1 MQNNRNITLIKQFEQ
16 YLENDNLDD
25 IKAGLPKL
33 LNTFTKVLNRMDRI
47 IAQSDNQQFQVVKL
61 TDTLKATNDKIQD
74 LLNNNGFIRLMEEH
88 STRLIDFLLENE
100 IEFGILCNLADVE
113 FVKKLPDEI
122 FSTFKPLT
130 LFMIAGYTF
139 QSAFINDDEELEFE
153 AGFGRDNFGTTVLV
167 PVGSILQI
175 LVNETVI
182 YVNLTAT
189 IKRKGDN
196 ARNKGSI
203 ERSLNAIFSNP
214 QNQKLIKKKKIS
226 FDSD

>member
-1 MQNNRNITLIKQFEQ
+1 MI
-16 YLENDNLDD
+16 
-25 IKAGLPKL
+25 
-33 LNTFTKVLNRMDRI
+33 
-47 IAQSDNQQFQVVKL
+47 
-61 TDTLKATNDKIQD
+61 IQD